1 MPLLR
6 VWWVPQVPMPAFRQE
21 VETVLEAKLLLH
33 TLALY
38 DRFQYENNVK
48 PDYCSA
54 GGLEEFDPED
64 EEWIE
69 WFDTVSGE
77 DIGRFTLPQ
86 LRQLDIKLPVNG

>member
-48 PDYCSA
+48 PDYCNA

-64 EEWIE
+64 DDWIE
-69 WFDTVSGE
+69 WFDLETGQ
-77 DIGRFTLPQ
+77 DIGKFTLHQ
-86 LRQLDIKLPVNG
+86 LRQSVNG

>member
-21 VETVLEAKLLLH
+21 VETILEAKLLLN
-33 TLALY
+33 TLAMY

-64 EEWIE
+64 DEWIE
-69 WFDTVSGE
+69 WFDPETGE
-77 DIGRFTLPQ
+77 DIDGFTLHQ
-86 LRQLDIKLPVNG
+86 LKHLAVNG